1 MVSLKTHT
9 PTLNYPIEK
18 KPLLGNRTLGVSDSD
33 GKRRL
38 LSFRRSPH
46 KTNRPTRP
54 AGQRGSRCPPHHP
67 PRPRR
72 APPEEPGF
80 RGARR
85 TCRQAGRERVF
96 PSAASPELHASPPEH
111 RARSPSQFTHRRPSS
126 SDSQAEVSCPFK
138 QDCRG
143 HLSSSLT

>member
-1 MVSLKTHT
+1 MF
-9 PTLNYPIEK
+9 PTLMGNGGFSASAVAPIK
-18 KPLLGNRTLGVSDSD
+18 QTG
-33 GKRRL
+33 
-38 LSFRRSPH
+38 PH
-46 KTNRPTRP
+46 VQPANEAADVLPTIHPDRDAP
-54 AGQRGSRCPPHHP
+54 RQKSRASG
-67 PRPRR
+67 
-72 APPEEPGF
+72 AP
-80 RGARR
+80 GARR